1 MFVFNDCRN
10 DARVLREAATLAGAG
25 HTLTIMALPSDLA
38 SRETE
43 REGRDGVE
51 IVRVPIPRSVSLVIK
66 VRRDLRIG
74 PGRIRR
80 WAVARARAA
89 LRNLP
94 AGLPDL
100 ALVLAVGLVS
110 LPAAVIWLPFAV
122 IGRLRPATRGG
133 GDLHWFIRWRW
144 LVLGWARLAARAAP
158 ASDIWHG
165 HDLTGLAAAIEARRL
180 RGGQL
185 VYDSHEIYVEA
196 GAHAHRANWVRSL
209 LESSERRWNADAA
222 ALVTVN
228 DALAAELGRRLA
240 PRRTVVVHNCPARW
254 TPPAE
259 RPDLI
264 RKAAGIRA
272 DAPIALYHGGFSLN
286 RGMEQLAQAILEPG
300 LERVHAVYLGY
311 GVRREALLEMAA
323 EPRFAGRLHVLDAVR
338 PDELLPWV
346 ASADVGVMTY
356 EAVSLNNRLSTPN
369 KLFECL
375 AAGVPVISSDFPDR
389 RQIVLGDPAGP
400 LGAVCQPDDVA
411 DVARAIQ
418 SILDLPID
426 ERDALRARCLQAAHE
441 RWNWEKESAKL
452 VALYAEL
459 SAGGLTSPGMNSILV
474 GTPSGR
480 DPGAA
485 R

>member
-25 HTLTIMALPSDLA
+25 HVLTIMALPSDLT
-38 SRETE
+38 SPETE
-43 REGRDGVE
+43 REERDGVQ
-51 IVRVPIPRSVSLVIK
+51 IVRVPVPRG
-66 VRRDLRIG
+66 VRLAIRLRRGLRTG
-74 PGRIRR
+74 PRRLRR
-80 WAVARARAA
+80 WVVTRAGAA

-100 ALVLAVGLVS
+100 ALVVAVGLAA
-110 LPAAVIWLPFAV
+110 LPAAVVWLPFA
-122 IGRLRPATRGG
+122 IIARGRPPKPGG
-133 GDLHWFIRWRW
+133 GDLHWFVRWRW
-144 LVLGWARLAARAAP
+144 LVMGWARLAALAAP
-158 ASDIWHG
+158 ASDVWHG

-185 VYDSHEIYVEA
+185 VYDSHEIYVDA
-196 GAHAHRANWVRSL
+196 GAHAHRASWVRSL
-209 LESSERRWNADAA
+209 LETSERRWSADAA

-264 RKAAGIRA
+264 RVAAGIPA
-272 DAPIALYHGGFSLN
+272 DAPIALYHGGFSLH
-286 RGMEQLAQAILEPG
+286 RGLEELAQAILEPG

-311 GVRREALLEMAA
+311 GAQRPALQQLAT
-323 EPRFAGRLHVLDAVR
+323 EPRFGGRLHVLDAVR

-346 ASADVGVMTY
+346 ASADVGVMTFR
-356 EAVSLNNRLSTPN
+356 AVSLNNRLSTPN

-400 LGAVCQPDDVA
+400 LGAVCQPDDIA
-411 DVARAIQ
+411 DIARAIR
-418 SILDLPID
+418 SILELPAG
-426 ERDALRARCLQAAHE
+426 ERDALRARCLRAAHE
-441 RWNWEKESAKL
+441 RWNWETESAKL
-452 VALYAEL
+452 VALYADLETDGPP
-459 SAGGLTSPGMNSILV
+459 AGTDPAPADLP
-474 GTPSGR
+474 PDPR
-480 DPGAA
+480 PGAA

>member
-38 SRETE
+38 SRKIE
-43 REGRDGVE
+43 REERDGVE
-51 IVRVPIPRSVSLVIK
+51 IVRVPVPRTARLVIQL
-66 VRRDLRIG
+66 RRDIRSG
-74 PGRIRR
+74 PRWLRR
-80 WAVARARAA
+80 WAVTRTRAA

-94 AGLPDL
+94 AGLPAL

-110 LPAAVIWLPFAV
+110 LPAAAIWLPFAI
-122 IGRLRPATRGG
+122 IGRRWSARPGG
-133 GDLHWFIRWRW
+133 GDLHWFVRWRW
-144 LVLGWARLAARAAP
+144 LVLGWARLAAYAAP
-158 ASDIWHG
+158 SSGIWHG

-180 RGGQL
+180 HGGQV

-209 LESSERRWNADAA
+209 LERSERRWSANAA

-228 DALAAELGRRLA
+228 DALAVELGHRLR

-259 RPDLI
+259 RLDHI
-264 RKAAGIRA
+264 RIATDIPAH
-272 DAPIALYHGGFSLN
+272 APIALYHGGFSLN

-311 GVRREALLEMAA
+311 GARRTALLEMAA
-323 EPRFAGRLHVLDAVR
+323 EPRFGGRIHVLDAVR

-346 ASADVGVMTY
+346 ASADIGVMTFQ
-356 EAVSLNNRLSTPN
+356 AVSLNNRLSTPN

-411 DVARAIQ
+411 DVARAIR
-418 SILDLPID
+418 SILDLPAD
-426 ERDALRARCLQAAHE
+426 QRDALRARCLRAAHE
-441 RWNWEKESAKL
+441 RWNWETESAKL
-452 VALYAEL
+452 VALYDEL
-459 SAGGLTSPGMNSILV
+459 SAGGPTPPGMNATLA
-474 GTPSGR
+474 GALPDR
-480 DPGAA
+480 DAEAA